1 VSAADSRAGD
11 CELIY
16 RELVE
21 RRGLVRMTDKA
32 LAARIANVLSDADA
46 GGADLRVAI
55 EALRLL
61 PAEVG
66 SP

>member
-1 VSAADSRAGD
+1 MADARAGD
-11 CELIY
+11 CKLIY
-16 RELVE
+16 DELVA
-21 RRGLVRMTDKA
+21 RRGLTRMTDKA
-32 LAARIANVLSDADA
+32 LAARISNVLSDADA
-46 GGADLRVAI
+46 SGADLRVAV